1 MPFYLSP
8 TVSTVVSPLGE
19 IMTVPIPTVTV
30 TTAHIPN
37 VDSGM
42 NDNPM
47 AQLQMRDYIHY
58 KFLDKWLREDF
69 YSCMSRL
76 KISGGKVV
84 VIKNES
90 EIKNNDISKLSE
102 DDLEK
107 MADFIEHN
115 ILDKVTTKKIII
127 QILEES
133 GLKWYELPTNERLVK
148 HVMAHYVTNK
158 LKKM

>member
-1 MPFYLSP
+1 
-8 TVSTVVSPLGE
+8 
-19 IMTVPIPTVTV
+19 
-30 TTAHIPN
+30 
-37 VDSGM
+37 
-42 NDNPM
+42 
-47 AQLQMRDYIHY
+47 
-58 KFLDKWLREDF
+58 
-69 YSCMSRL
+69 MSRL